1 MNTHDQDEINFKD
14 ILNSLVQSKF
24 LILFTVIA
32 FAVGSVAYSPLPY
45 K

>member
-32 FAVGSVAYSPLPY
+32 LQ
-45 K
+45 